1 MKANRVKIN
10 IHDSQRVGEEI
21 AQLVIKEVRQHD
33 VQDLNVLLG
42 VIAAGL
48 LKTTPWALYPK
59 NGPVTGRR
67 TR

>member
-48 LKTTPWALYPK
+48 LKSTPWALAPK
-59 NGPVTGRR
+59 KGPVHTWR
-67 TR
+67 T